1 MPDIT
6 NAERAARAEQAVAAY
21 TEAVA
26 AARPTDAVQAA
37 HLGTYAVEAYV
48 RTSLPVP
55 QFADPFHDVIGELI
69 NGLLHLRDRAAS
81 AAETDT
87 IAALIRSTRGAPGAV
102 GHAVADVITL
112 VMRRP
117 GPEPIAETAAV
128 ALLAA
133 AVFHDIDVRK
143 LLLDACDAHAKEKE
157 GAGPQPDPGGCA
169 ASAPALPDT
178 ERHRGRYLR
187 LGRRLKETFPQA
199 EGGFPSHQ
207 LPLLWILLRGD
218 TPLPPDSPAERIPA
232 VFFASHAHP
241 AIVKTTHQV
250 EAPAFQEDL
259 RAAGRQGARVCEWN
273 GHDRSDRPMS
283 VVWVADGRTGRLL
296 RSYVLTP
303 KRGRCRECGK
313 DVLLTTA
320 DAASYHEAPGA
331 PFVPC
336 DGSAHLPRGAW

>member
-21 TEAVA
+21 TEAV
-26 AARPTDAVQAA
+26 QAA
-37 HLGTYAVEAYV
+37 HLGTYAVEAYA
-48 RTSLPVP
+48 RASPPVP
-55 QFADPFHDVIGELI
+55 QFADPFHDVIGELVD
-69 NGLLHLRDRAAS
+69 GLLHLRDRAAS

-157 GAGPQPDPGGCA
+157 GAGPLRDPGGCA
-169 ASAPALPDT
+169 ASTPALPDS
-178 ERHRGRYLR
+178 ERLRGRYLR
-187 LGRRLKETFPQA
+187 LGRRVRETFPQV
-199 EGGFPSHQ
+199 EGGFPSHEI
-207 LPLLWILLRGD
+207 PLLWLLLRGD
-218 TPLPPDSPAERIPA
+218 APLPPRSPAERIPA
-232 VFFASHAHP
+232 VFFASHTDP

-250 EAPAFQEDL
+250 GPSDLREDL
-259 RAAGRQGARVCEWN
+259 RAAEQQGAEVCEWN
-273 GHDRSDRPMS
+273 GRDRSDRPMS
-283 VVWVADGRTGRLL
+283 VLWIADGRTGRLL
-296 RSYVLTP
+296 RTYVLTP
-303 KRGRCRECGK
+303 KRGRCRECGD
-313 DVLLTTA
+313 DVPLTSA
-320 DAASYHEAPGA
+320 DAVSYHEAPGA

-336 DGSAHLPRGAW
+336 DGSARLPRGA